1 MAVKANAVI
10 TLIRVNDGARGPQG
24 PQGVQGVKGADG
36 KTYYTWIKYADSPTS
51 GMSDNPSGKKYLG
64 VAYNKTTATES
75 TNYSDYTWSLIKGDK
90 GDKGDKGNTGATG
103 PQGPQGNKGDTGAQG
118 PQGNTGPTGNGI
130 KSIVYTYART
140 TTQTAPSASS
150 ITATTIPTLDATN
163 KYLWQ
168 KEVITYTNNQ
178 SQTTVL
184 LLAVYG
190 NTGAKGDKGAT
201 GDRGPQGVQGP
212 QGNTGPQGEKGD
224 KGDRGPTGPTGPQGP
239 KGADGNANVFFQS
252 SAPSTSGRSKNDIW
266 YDTDD
271 GNKMY
276 YWNGSKW
283 VPEQFGSNAIQD
295 ASIVNAKIKDGAITN
310 AKIADASIGT
320 AKIQDGSITN
330 AKIGDLS
337 ADKIKT
343 GTLNA
348 SKIAVETEHKQ
359 LAPAI
364 RIDSDGTIK
373 FYEYD
378 RLVGT
383 AKGINYDLS
392 DDIMTYSNGKGVLFD
407 GRLFENYQKVPVLC
421 GILKRKLV
429 TTVTTTPQALRFNNT
444 EMETF
449 GKEIILQKD
458 SDGYGYVITQ
468 YDGLYKITIKGLWVN
483 SQNTG
488 IYKMLG
494 VSISDST
501 TIGLDYCGFDNK
513 AYWGYQETVL
523 FVKLKYAT
531 KIKLLVYATA
541 TSTLNE
547 AQMYIERIA

>member
-1 MAVKANAVI
+1 MAVKANATI
-10 TLIRVNDGARGPQG
+10 TLIRVNDGAQG
-24 PQGVQGVKGADG
+24 PQGVQGAKGTDG

-51 GMSDNPSGKKYLG
+51 GMSDNPSGKKYMG

-90 GDKGDKGNTGATG
+90 GDKGDTGAAGATG

-118 PQGNTGPTGNGI
+118 PTGATGNGI
-130 KSIVYTYART
+130 KSIAYTYART

-150 ITATTIPTLDATN
+150 ITATAIPTLDATN

-201 GDRGPQGVQGP
+201 GAQGPQGIQGP

-266 YDTDD
+266 YNTSD

-295 ASIVNAKIKDGAITN
+295 ASIVSAKIKDGAITN

-330 AKIGDLS
+330 AKIGSLS
-337 ADKIKT
+337 ADKIT
-343 GTLNA
+343 AGTLNA
-348 SKIAVETEHKQ
+348 SKIAIETEHKV

-364 RIDSDGTIK
+364 RIDNSGELK
-373 FYEYD
+373 LYQYNA
-378 RLVGT
+378 LVGKIMGFDFPIDT
-383 AKGINYDLS
+383 SKINYFEG
-392 DDIMTYSNGKGVLFD
+392 TGVSVT
-407 GRLFENYQKVPVLC
+407 GRLFENNQKVPVLC
-421 GILKRKLV
+421 GVLKRSLA
-429 TTVTTTPQALRFNNT
+429 TTVNTTTMSLRFNNT
-444 EMETF
+444 GMEKF
-449 GKEIILQKD
+449 GSEITLQKD
-458 SDGYGYVITQ
+458 SDGYGYAKASHSG
-468 YDGLYKITIKGLWVN
+468 YYKITIKGLWTN
-483 SQNTG
+483 SQNTSV
-488 IYKMLG
+488 YRMLG
-494 VSISDST
+494 VSINDNKT
-501 TIGLDYCGFDNK
+501 PGLDICGCDNK
-513 AYWGYQETVL
+513 AYWGYQEVIA
-523 FVKLKYAT
+523 FVKLKT
-531 KIKLLVYATA
+531 NDTIKLLAYATA

>member
-1 MAVKANAVI
+1 MSVKANATI
-10 TLIRVNDGARGPQG
+10 TLIRVNDGAQG

-51 GMSDNPSGKKYLG
+51 GMSDNPSGKKYMG
-64 VAYNKTTATES
+64 VAYNKSTATES
-75 TNYSDYTWSLIKGDK
+75 SNYSDYTWSLIKGDK
-90 GDKGDKGNTGATG
+90 GDKGDKGATGA
-103 PQGPQGNKGDTGAQG
+103 
-118 PQGNTGPTGNGI
+118 TGNGI

-140 TTQTAPSASS
+140 TIQTAPSASA
-150 ITATTIPTLDATN
+150 ITATTMPALDATN

-168 KEVITYTNNQ
+168 KEVITYTNSQ

-201 GDRGPQGVQGP
+201 GDTGPQGVQGP
-212 QGNTGPQGEKGD
+212 QGNRGPQGE

-266 YDTDD
+266 YNTSD

-276 YWNGSKW
+276 YWDGSKW
-283 VPEQFGSNAIQD
+283 ALEQFGSNAIQD

-348 SKIAVETEHKQ
+348 SKISISTDKKDKT
-359 LAPAI
+359 PALT
-364 RIDSDGTIK
+364 IDKDGILK
-373 FYEYD
+373 LYQYNS
-378 RLVGT
+378 LVGQIYGFDLPVNG
-383 AKGINYDLS
+383 GIK
-392 DDIMTYSNGKGVLFD
+392 NGTGIEII
-407 GRLFENYQKVPVLC
+407 GRIFENGRKVPVLC
-421 GILKRKLV
+421 GILKR
-429 TTVTTTPQALRFNNT
+429 TVSIASSANLQVLRFNSDS
-444 EMETF
+444 MQKF
-449 GKEIILQKD
+449 GSDIYLKKD
-458 SDGYGYVITQ
+458 SDGYGYVTVTEG
-468 YDGLYKITIKGLWVN
+468 YYKITVKCTW
-483 SQNTG
+483 QNVSST
-488 IYKMLG
+488 ITNYIG
-494 VSISDST
+494 VSINEAKSWDCEYLSSSMSNYSCIQEFSTILKLNHNDSIKFQIASSNART
-501 TIGLDYCGFDNK
+501 
-513 AYWGYQETVL
+513 
-523 FVKLKYAT
+523 AT
-531 KIKLLVYATA
+531 KVV
-541 TSTLNE
+541 
-547 AQMYIERIA
+547 MYIERIA

>member
-1 MAVKANAVI
+1 MSVKANATI
-10 TLIRVNDGARGPQG
+10 TLIRVNDGAQG

-51 GMSDNPSGKKYLG
+51 GMSDNPSGKKYMG
-64 VAYNKTTATES
+64 VAYNKSTATES
-75 TNYSDYTWSLIKGDK
+75 SNYSDYTWSLIKGDK
-90 GDKGDKGNTGATG
+90 GDKGDKGATGA
-103 PQGPQGNKGDTGAQG
+103 
-118 PQGNTGPTGNGI
+118 TGNGI

-140 TTQTAPSASS
+140 TSQTAPSTSA
-150 ITATTIPTLDATN
+150 ITATTMPALDATN

-168 KEVITYTNNQ
+168 KEVITYTNSQ

-201 GDRGPQGVQGP
+201 GDRGPQGIQGP
-212 QGNTGPQGEKGD
+212 QGNTGPQGEKGE

-266 YDTDD
+266 YNTSD

-276 YWNGSKW
+276 YWDGSKW

-337 ADKIKT
+337 ADKVKT

-348 SKIAVETEHKQ
+348 SKIVIETEHKK

-364 RIDSDGTIK
+364 RIDDDGELK
-373 FYEYD
+373 LYRYNE
-378 RLVGT
+378 LVGRIS
-383 AKGINYDLS
+383 GMDHDLAS
-392 DDIMTYSNGKGVLFD
+392 GTVIYNEGQGVSVT
-407 GRLFENYQKVPVLC
+407 GRLFENNQKVPVLC
-421 GILKRKLV
+421 GVLKRKIV
-429 TTVTTTPQALRFNNT
+429 TTVNTTTMSLRFDNS
-444 EMETF
+444 EMEEF
-449 GKEIILQKD
+449 GRGEIRLQKD
-458 SDGYGYVITQ
+458 SDGYGYAKVQ
-468 YDGLYKITIKGLWVN
+468 YSGYYKITIKGLWTN
-483 SQNTG
+483 SQNTSV
-488 IYKMLG
+488 YRMLG
-494 VSISDST
+494 VSINNNKT
-501 TIGLDYCGFDNK
+501 PGLDICGCDNK
-513 AYWGYQETVL
+513 AHWGYQEVIA
-523 FVKLKYAT
+523 FIKLKGNDT
-531 KIKLLVYATA
+531 IKLLAYATA